1 MKLEQIKKYYEDN
14 PNATKQEVQRKF
26 NITYTK
32 LNEIIDLY
40 NIKTKKTKCKLNKE
54 QIEYIQTSND
64 AFKEKAKKLNVSIQT
79 IYNYYYSKKEQPN
92 LTKEFEK
99 FLNIIKEN
107 RTLKLINCC
116 DMKYIEKFELEG
128 FISIIPTE
136 TDAVIKIKLGR
147 NYEI

>member
-1 MKLEQIKKYYEDN
+1 MDQIKKYYEDN
-14 PNATKQEVQRKF
+14 PNVTKQEVQRKF

-54 QIEYIQTSND
+54 QIKYIKTSED
-64 AFKEKAKKLNVSIQT
+64 TFKEKAKKLNVSIQT
-79 IYNYYYSKKEQPN
+79 IYNYYHSEKEPN

-99 FLNIIKEN
+99 FLNVIKEN

>member
-1 MKLEQIKKYYEDN
+1 MEQIKKYYEDN

-99 FLNIIKEN
+99 FLNVIKEN

>member
-1 MKLEQIKKYYEDN
+1 MEQIKKYYEDN

-54 QIEYIQTSND
+54 QIEYIQTSED
-64 AFKEKAKKLNVSIQT
+64 TFKEKAKKLNVSIRT
-79 IYNYYYSKKEQPN
+79 IYNYYSKKEQPN

>member
-54 QIEYIQTSND
+54 QIEYIQTSED
-64 AFKEKAKKLNVSIQT
+64 TSKEKAKKLNVSIQT
-79 IYNYYYSKKEQPN
+79 IYNYYYSKKEQN

-99 FLNIIKEN
+99 FLNVIKEN

>member
-1 MKLEQIKKYYEDN
+1 MEQIKKYYEDN

>member
-14 PNATKQEVQRKF
+14 PNVTKQEVQRKF

>member
-1 MKLEQIKKYYEDN
+1 MKLEQIKKYYENN

-32 LNEIIDLY
+32 LNEIIDFY
-40 NIKTKKTKCKLNKE
+40 KIKTKKTKCKLNKE
-54 QIEYIQTSND
+54 QINYIKTSED
-64 AFKEKAKKLNVSIQT
+64 TFKEKAKKLNVSIQT
-79 IYNYYYSKKEQPN
+79 IYNYYSKKESS

-107 RTLKLINCC
+107 RVLKMKNCC
-116 DMKYIEKFELEG
+116 DMKYIEQFELEG

-136 TDAVIKIKLGR
+136 FDAVIKIKLGR

>member
-1 MKLEQIKKYYEDN
+1 MRLEQIKKYYEDN
-14 PNATKQEVQRKF
+14 PNVTKQEVQRKF

-99 FLNIIKEN
+99 FLNVIKEN
-107 RTLKLINCC
+107 RTLKLNNCC

-136 TDAVIKIKLGR
+136 IDAVIKIKLGR

>member
-32 LNEIIDLY
+32 LNEIIDFY
-40 NIKTKKTKCKLNKE
+40 EIKTKKTKCKLNKE
-54 QIEYIQTSND
+54 QIEYIQTSED
-64 AFKEKAKKLNVSIQT
+64 TFKEKAKKLNVSIQT
-79 IYNYYYSKKEQPN
+79 IYNYYYSKKEQN

>member
-1 MKLEQIKKYYEDN
+1 MEQIKKYYEDN

-64 AFKEKAKKLNVSIQT
+64 TSKEKSKKLNVSIQT
-79 IYNYYYSKKEQPN
+79 IYNYYYYSKKEQN

>member
-54 QIEYIQTSND
+54 QIEYIQTSED
-64 AFKEKAKKLNVSIQT
+64 TSKEKAKKLNVSIQT

-99 FLNIIKEN
+99 FLNVIKEN

>member
-1 MKLEQIKKYYEDN
+1 MRLEQIKKYYEDN

-54 QIEYIQTSND
+54 QIEYIQTSED
-64 AFKEKAKKLNVSIQT
+64 TFKEKAKKLNVSIQT
-79 IYNYYYSKKEQPN
+79 IYNYYYSKKEQN

>member
-1 MKLEQIKKYYEDN
+1 MEQIKKYYEDN
-14 PNATKQEVQRKF
+14 PNATRQEVQRKF

-32 LNEIIDLY
+32 LNEIIDFY
-40 NIKTKKTKCKLNKE
+40 EIKTKKTKCKLNKE
-54 QIEYIQTSND
+54 QIEYIQTSED
-64 AFKEKAKKLNVSIQT
+64 TPKEKAKKLNVSIQT
-79 IYNYYYSKKEQPN
+79 IYNYYYSKKEQN

-99 FLNIIKEN
+99 FLNVIKEN

>member
-1 MKLEQIKKYYEDN
+1 MEQIKKYYEDN

-64 AFKEKAKKLNVSIQT
+64 TSKEKAKKLNVSIQT
-79 IYNYYYSKKEQPN
+79 IYNYYYYSKKEQN

-136 TDAVIKIKLGR
+136 IDAVIKIKLGR